1 MLKKYLT
8 NIADTT
14 MQGDA
19 REESYYQHLSDLVKD
34 FSESIEKTK
43 THVTILPKQTEAGN
57 PDFRVWDGQQ
67 NIVGYIEAKV
77 PGSDLNRV
85 EISEQL
91 KRYRDTFPNVILTDF
106 YEFRL
111 YRDGKLKEK
120 TFIGR
125 PYVAAKLKT
134 YPPIENEKAFVSLFD
149 NFFSFSLPKVFSA
162 ETLAIELAKRTRF
175 LKDEVIHQELD
186 DEANNSNQVIGFY
199 EAFRKYLIAGLTKAE
214 FADLYAQTI
223 AYGLFAARTRTDG
236 EFYRRNAYN
245 FIPPTIGILKDVFQ
259 FISLG
264 TLPQQM
270 EVIID
275 DIAAV
280 LNAADI
286 SNILQTF
293 YKQGK
298 GQDPIIHFYE
308 TFLNKYDPKTR
319 EQRGVYYTPEP
330 VVNYIVHSLNH
341 VLKTEFDKVDGFAN
355 TDVTVLDPAGGTLTF
370 LAQTAKFAIEDFTAK
385 YGEGNRAVF
394 IKDHILKNFYAF
406 ELMMAPYAIAHLKMS
421 FLLDEYGYKMKDTDR
436 FKLYLTNTL
445 EIADLEQTRIPGM
458 ASLSDESKQAALVKR
473 TQPILAIMGNPPYS
487 IASYNNSVFIDGNGK
502 TGKDKV
508 LGLMDAYKEDV
519 KDEKNIQLLS
529 DDYAKFIRFCHWKID
544 QVGKGVMSLITKN
557 TYINTSA
564 FKGLRK
570 KLLESFDK
578 VYVYNLHGKLY
589 EKAPDGGKDQNVF
602 DIRVGTAILI
612 CVKTGKKKPAELGK
626 LYYAEL
632 FGDRNFKYD
641 ILDNQCIADTKWE
654 ELSIDPTYF
663 FFEKKNFNKA
673 ELYSSFWAVDEI
685 LNLANTGVE
694 TRRDSITLQDTME
707 GIKSVVRNFI
717 QFDIKTINEA
727 YQTGDTRDW
736 KTKQAKDDLIKNKEK
751 NLYQKYLHKP
761 FSYKFTFYTGK
772 SKGFMGTPANSIMQ
786 HFILGQNLGLILKKR
801 NTEIIYN
808 HCFCTETIV
817 DRNFLGG
824 QSYVFPLW
832 IYEGDGG
839 LFGASKR
846 SNLKPEFEQILEKQ
860 YGKTDLTEPIF
871 NYIYALLYCP
881 TFRECF
887 AEQLQ
892 IDYPKIPFTADFELF
907 KTISDIG
914 KSLVE
919 LHLLTSKELNNP
931 TVKFNGKGDNK
942 VTGIEFID
950 TEEQLYINEMQY
962 FSGISSAMW
971 EWEVGKNKPIQRWM
985 KNAKDKTLGLTE
997 TIEFS
1002 KICTAIG
1009 LTFEKQ
1015 TEIDGHYEDILK
1027 DLIENN

>member
-8 NIADTT
+8 DIADTT

-19 REESYYQHLSDLVKD
+19 REESYYQHLSDLVKN
-34 FSESIEKTK
+34 FSESIGKSK

-57 PDFRVWDGQQ
+57 PDFRVWDGLQS
-67 NIVGYIEAKV
+67 IVGYIEAKI
-77 PGSDLNRV
+77 PGTNLDNI
-85 EISEQL
+85 EISPQL

-111 YRDGKLKEK
+111 YRDGKLIEK
-120 TFIGR
+120 TFIAR
-125 PYVAAKLKT
+125 PYIASKLKT
-134 YPPIENEKAFVSLFD
+134 YPPVENESAFVSLFD
-149 NFFSFSLPKVFSA
+149 NFFSFSLPKVFTA

-175 LKDEVIHQELD
+175 LKDEVIHEELD
-186 DEANNSNQVIGFY
+186 DEENNSNQVIGFY

-264 TLPQQM
+264 SLPQQM

-275 DIAAV
+275 DIASV

-286 SNILQTF
+286 SKILQTF

-341 VLKTEFDKVDGFAN
+341 VLKTEFDKVDGFAS

-458 ASLSDESKQAALVKR
+458 ASLSEESKQAALVKR
-473 TQPILAIMGNPPYS
+473 TQPILVIMGNPPYS

-502 TGKDKV
+502 SGKDKV

-544 QVGKGVMSLITKN
+544 EVGKGVMSLITKN

-612 CVKTGKKKPAELGK
+612 CVKTGEKLPADLGK

-641 ILDNQCIADTKWE
+641 ILDNHCIADTEWE
-654 ELSIDPTYF
+654 ELSIDPKYF
-663 FFEKKNFNKA
+663 FFEKKNFNET

-685 LNLANTGVE
+685 FNLNNTGVE
-694 TRRDSITLQDTME
+694 TGRDH
-707 GIKSVVRNFI
+707 FI
-717 QFDIKTINEA
+717 LA
-727 YQTGDTRDW
+727 DTRKELEDRLRLFINSNYPF
-736 KTKQAKDDLIKNKEK
+736 DLLRETFDLSDQPNFKLEKVKSIFKKYEDNKVE
-751 NLYQKYLHKP
+751 NYYHKP
-761 FSYKFTFYTGK
+761 FYFRNIYYDHTFLRRHSGI
-772 SKGFMGTPANSIMQ
+772 IME
-786 HFILGQNLGLILKKR
+786 HLKTSNNNLALILKKR
-801 NTEIIYN
+801 STDTIYN
-808 HCFCTETIV
+808 HCFCSNSIV

-860 YGKTDLTEPIF
+860 YGKTDLTEVIF
-871 NYIYALLYCP
+871 HYIYALLYCH
-881 TFRECF
+881 TYRECF
-887 AEQLQ
+887 AGQLQ
-892 IDYPKIPFTADFELF
+892 TDYPKIPFTTDYELF
-907 KTISDIG
+907 KAVSVLG

-919 LHLLTSKELNNP
+919 LHLLTSKELNTP
-931 TVKFNGKGDNK
+931 TVKFNGKGDNN
-942 VTGIEFID
+942 VTSIEFKE
-950 TEEQLYINEMQY
+950 TEELLYINETQY
-962 FSGISSAMW
+962 FSGINSTMW

-985 KNAKDKTLGLTE
+985 KNAKDKTLGLAE

-1002 KICTAIG
+1002 KICTAIS

-1015 TEIDGHYEDILK
+1015 TEIDGLYADVVK
-1027 DLIENN
+1027 DFIRR